1 MSKTSEPEKVLVTGG
16 TGFVGS
22 HLVDRLIEQ
31 GRAVRCLVRETS
43 NLRYLKHPQIELVY
57 GGLDA
62 ATDWDRALADV
73 ETIYHV
79 AGLTFARRREDY
91 FTVNH
96 RGTEAILAEAIK
108 RRAKLKKFVLISSL
122 AAAGPGRNGKPIDE
136 DATPD
141 PITAYGRSKLM
152 GEEAVR
158 ATGDLVDWTIVRPP
172 AVYGPRDY
180 ALYELFK
187 SIARG
192 VAPTIGR
199 YDKMVSLVHARDLAD
214 GIILAGESRVST
226 GRTYFISSEEVY
238 SLKAVIDLLSGV
250 FSRKVRTI
258 AIPRALAY
266 GVAVVAEAAAALAR
280 RPPVINRDKVTD
292 LAQTCWGCSIER
304 ARRDLGYSPRVP
316 LEEGLRKTI
325 EWYRGEGWL

>member
-1 MSKTSEPEKVLVTGG
+1 
-16 TGFVGS
+16 
-22 HLVDRLIEQ
+22 
-31 GRAVRCLVRETS
+31 VRETS

-62 ATDWDRALADV
+62 ATDWEQALADV

-91 FTVNH
+91 FRVNH

-108 RRAKLKKFVLISSL
+108 RREQLKKFVLISSL

-136 DATPD
+136 AATPD

-214 GIILAGESRVST
+214 GIILAGEGRVST

-238 SLKAVIDLLSGV
+238 SLKAVVELLSGV
-250 FSRKVRTI
+250 FSRKVRTVS
-258 AIPRALAY
+258 IPRALAY
-266 GVAVVAEAAAALAR
+266 GAAVVAEAAAALAR

-304 ARRDLGYSPRVP
+304 ARRDLGYSPRIP
-316 LEEGLRKTI
+316 LEEGLRETI
-325 EWYRGEGWL
+325 EWYRGQGWL